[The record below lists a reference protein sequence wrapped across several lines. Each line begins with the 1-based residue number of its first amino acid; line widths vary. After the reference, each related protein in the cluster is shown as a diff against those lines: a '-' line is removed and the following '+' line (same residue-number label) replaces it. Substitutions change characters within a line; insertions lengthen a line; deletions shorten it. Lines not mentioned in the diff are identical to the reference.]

1 MTTRDVSTELC
12 HINRKH
18 LLSPTDTQSHVD
30 LTAATGNPIYPHRNS
45 KLYKAVIHDKV
56 RGQQQGIKEPIQE
69 DVRVEKSPGPKMGNG
84 RDPFGHRELW
94 QERIP
99 EEPEEIE
106 DVTNTSPPG
115 VASVLQHQVSSS
127 ESSVCSSPE
136 NGGVR
141 LVREIATTGNGYI
154 DDFAM
159 SPVYETIGARKV
171 QAVSLTV
178 TPPSDN
184 NDSGTYNSPG
194 ESRSLDEVNDAL
206 NYLDSLETEGS
217 TGYQSNDD
225 IDYSAP
231 GSPRSI
237 DSDVTTFGRR
247 SATYDLT
254 AADIDSALGVG
265 DNTRRSPGD
274 NKGYSPSDNNGC
286 AVGDNVGHSS
296 GDNKG
301 YSPSNNGCAVGD
313 NEGFSPG
320 DNRGCSPDLDVLP
333 ATEGGS
339 EGDLDKHPPP
349 VFVPP
354 PPPSDS
360 PPPEDGNVGIME
372 REGGDGGTKED
383 PIPEATFVLMQPDI
397 VIESP
402 KNVAQNSDIS
412 DTIGDV
418 SPSQDSDHSSDTMP
432 DPGTLPGI
440 GDDASLDE
448 GDSDTESVSTSGQF
462 DLPDVDVDDTDQ
474 QVIVLLDKSHRSL
487 GEWTLE

>member
-1 MTTRDVSTELC
+1 MEQKWRWSCLLSVKTRDILNELC

-18 LLSPTDTQSHVD
+18 LLSPADSQSHVD

-56 RGQQQGIKEPIQE
+56 RGEQQGIKEPIQE
-69 DVRVEKSPGPKMGNG
+69 DARVEKSPGPKMGNG
-84 RDPFGHRELW
+84 RDPFRHRKLW

-99 EEPEEIE
+99 EEPEELE
-106 DVTNTSPPG
+106 DVLLSDVMNTSPPG
-115 VASVLQHQVSSS
+115 VASVSQHQVSSA

-141 LVREIATTGNGYI
+141 LVREIATTENGYI

-171 QAVSLTV
+171 QSVSLTV

-254 AADIDSALGVG
+254 AAESQSGDSALGVG
-265 DNTRRSPGD
+265 DNTGCSLGDNVGCLPGD

-286 AVGDNVGHSS
+286 AVGDNEGCSL

-301 YSPSNNGCAVGD
+301 
-313 NEGFSPG
+313 
-320 DNRGCSPDLDVLP
+320 CSPNLDESDLV
-333 ATEGGS
+333 
-339 EGDLDKHPPP
+339 KHPPP

-360 PPPEDGNVGIME
+360 PPPEDGNVEI
-372 REGGDGGTKED
+372 RETEGDDGGTQED
-383 PIPEATFVLMQPDI
+383 PIPEATFVVMQPDI
-397 VIESP
+397 IIESP
-402 KNVAQNSDIS
+402 KNVTQNSDIS
-412 DTIGDV
+412 YTIGDL
-418 SPSQDSDHSSDTMP
+418 SPSQDNDHSSDTTP
-432 DPGTLPGI
+432 VPGTLPSN
-440 GDDASLDE
+440 GDDVSLDE

-462 DLPDVDVDDTDQ
+462 DLPDHVDVDDTDTP
-474 QVIVLLDKSHRSL
+474 VIVLLDKSHRSL
-487 GEWTLE
+487 GEWTLL